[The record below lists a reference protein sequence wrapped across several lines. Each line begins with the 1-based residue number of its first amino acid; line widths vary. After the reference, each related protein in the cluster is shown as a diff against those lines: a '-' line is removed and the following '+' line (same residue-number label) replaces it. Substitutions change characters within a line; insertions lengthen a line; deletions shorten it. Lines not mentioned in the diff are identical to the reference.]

1 MHFIDL
7 AEQQARIRREL
18 DAAIARVL
26 DHGSYIMGPEV
37 AELEQALAA
46 FCGAKHAITCASG
59 TDALVLALMAK
70 GLQPGDAVIV
80 PSYTFCATAEAVC
93 LVGGI
98 PVFVDVDEATFVID
112 GANLWAGIDTARRLG
127 LRLRGV
133 ITVDLYGQPCDYD
146 ALEAIVREQNI
157 FLVCDAAQAFGARY
171 RGRRVGTFGDVTT
184 TSFFPAKPL
193 GCYGDGG
200 AVFTDDDEAAA
211 AMRSLRVHG
220 QGRDKYD
227 NVRIGLN
234 TRLDTLQA
242 AILLQK
248 LEIFPWEIVLRQRV
262 AERYSSCLAGMVRV
276 PVVDDDRVSVWAQYT
291 VRAAGRDRLMGV
303 LRANGVPTAVYYARP
318 LHQQTA
324 YRHYPMASG
333 AAGGTLAVTERV
345 ASEVLSLPMHA
356 WLQQADQDH
365 VLCSLR
371 DALATIS

>member
-112 GANLWAGIDTARRLG
+112 GANLRAGIDTARRLG

-248 LEIFPWEIVLRQRV
+248 LEIFPWEIVLRQRA
-262 AERYSSCLAGMVRV
+262 AERYSSGLAGMVRV

-324 YRHYPMASG
+324 YRRYPMAGG
-333 AAGGTLAVTERV
+333 AAGETLAVTERV

>member
-324 YRHYPMASG
+324 YRRYPMASG

>member
-1 MHFIDL
+1 M
-7 AEQQARIRREL
+7 
-18 DAAIARVL
+18 
-26 DHGSYIMGPEV
+26 
-37 AELEQALAA
+37 
-46 FCGAKHAITCASG
+46 
-59 TDALVLALMAK
+59 
-70 GLQPGDAVIV
+70 
-80 PSYTFCATAEAVC
+80 
-93 LVGGI
+93 
-98 PVFVDVDEATFVID
+98 
-112 GANLWAGIDTARRLG
+112 AGIDTARRLG

-146 ALEAIVREQNI
+146 AIEPIVREQNI

-171 RGRRVGTFGDVTT
+171 RGRSVGTFGDVTT

-200 AVFTDDDEAAA
+200 AAFTDDDETAA

-234 TRLDTLQA
+234 ARLDTLQA

-248 LEIFPWEIVLRQRV
+248 LEIFPEEIVLRQRV
-262 AERYSSCLAGMVRV
+262 AERYSSGLAGMVRV
-276 PVVDDDRVSVWAQYT
+276 PVVGDDRVSVWAQYT
-291 VRAAGRDRLMGV
+291 VRAAGRDRLMN
-303 LRANGVPTAVYYARP
+303 LLKANGVPTAVYYGRP

-324 YRHYPMASG
+324 YRRYPV
-333 AAGGTLAVTERV
+333 AGGALAVTERV

>member
-112 GANLWAGIDTARRLG
+112 GANLRAGIDTARRLG

-157 FLVCDAAQAFGARY
+157 FLICDAAQAFGARY

-248 LEIFPWEIVLRQRV
+248 LEIFPWEIVLRQRA
-262 AERYSSCLAGMVRV
+262 AERYSSGLAGMVRV

-303 LRANGVPTAVYYARP
+303 LRAHGVPTAVYYARP

-324 YRHYPMASG
+324 YRRYPMAGG
-333 AAGGTLAVTERV
+333 AAGETLAVTERV